1 MTSAA
6 EQPPITPLPPP
17 AAPARLPPRQYRY
30 YDLVMAAF
38 VTVLLCANVI
48 GAAKVASLGGFTFGA
63 GVLFFPISYVFGDV
77 LTEVYGYA
85 RARKVVWA
93 GFAALGFASFMSFA
107 ILAFPPAPGW
117 PHQPAYETVFGA
129 TPRIVLASLVAY
141 FSGEFCNSY
150 VLAKLKLVTSGRL
163 LWSRTI
169 GSTIV
174 GEAVDSAIFY
184 PLAFA
189 GVWPGELV
197 VKVMLTNYALKVLW
211 EVLMTPFTYR
221 IVNFLKRAESE
232 DYFDRGTNFTPFSLQ
247 T

>member
-1 MTSAA
+1 MTGPS
-6 EQPPITPLPPP
+6 PTDDR
-17 AAPARLPPRQYRY
+17 AAPVPTPRRSYRY

-48 GAAKVASLGGFTFGA
+48 GAAKVARIGNFVFGA
-63 GVLFFPISYVFGDV
+63 GVFFFPISYVFGDI

-93 GFAALGFASFMSFA
+93 GFGALAFASFMSWA

-117 PHQPAYETVFGA
+117 PHQAAYETVFGS

-150 VLAKLKLVTSGRL
+150 VLAKMKVASRGRR
-163 LWSRTI
+163 LWTRTI

-184 PLAFA
+184 PVAFIW
-189 GVWPGELV
+189 VWEADLLWR
-197 VKVMLTNYALKVLW
+197 VMVSNYLLKVLW
-211 EVLMTPFTYR
+211 ETVMTPLTYR
-221 IVNFLKRAESE
+221 IVNSLKRAESE
-232 DYFDRGTNFTPFSLQ
+232 DYFDRDTDFTPFSLQ